1 MTVTATRAPQHLR
14 VALPGV
20 IVAVSWSGFWLY
32 LGALDLLG
40 IQTRTVYSV
49 LIYGTIALAL
59 AAVISMRRDLLIQRL
74 QRSSPIARVWLAS
87 ASLLALMF
95 AYGALVTGHGPLA
108 HRLLGV
114 FVVSTIPT
122 TIAVAALSWRDLAH
136 VRAALVILG
145 LLFVVINL
153 FASRHGA
160 PLVGRFSPIENLD
173 PISASLIS
181 VVACIAALTYRFK
194 SVRATSAQAAA
205 CFAFAAAAMLNGS
218 RGPIVALIVA
228 VVFAVLFDRRLT
240 MIALAA
246 AIAVGIVVG
255 SKLEV
260 ALIGQPPALTSLA
273 NEARSPNKPQQP
285 KETSV
290 AISSLHIRQE
300 WLSSAIRKIPQ
311 RPVLGHGIGTL
322 VDDTPEAA
330 AMGIKG
336 ELVYPHNDA
345 VEAFYSLGAV
355 GGILFALV
363 VGLPLIALWRNR
375 RVLNLPLLRF
385 VPVLFV
391 FALAECN
398 FSGEIGTDVI
408 LWSLAAFAIV
418 ALDHPAGVPEA

>member
-1 MTVTATRAPQHLR
+1 MTVSATRAPEHLR

-20 IVAVSWSGFWLY
+20 VVAISWSGFWLY

-40 IQTRTVYSV
+40 IQTRTAYTV
-49 LIYGTIALAL
+49 IAYGVVALAL
-59 AAVISMRRDLLIQRL
+59 TAIIWLRRDLLKERL
-74 QRSSPIARVWLAS
+74 LGSSTITRVWIGS
-87 ASLLALMF
+87 ASLLALLF
-95 AYGALVTGHGPLA
+95 AFGALVTGHGSLA

-122 TIAVAALSWRDLAH
+122 TIAVAALSWRDLAQ
-136 VRAALVILG
+136 VRAALVGLG
-145 LLFVVINL
+145 LFFVVINL

-160 PLVGRFSPIENLD
+160 PLVGRFSPIANLD
-173 PISASLIS
+173 PISASLTS
-181 VVACIAALTYRFK
+181 VVACIAALTYRFE
-194 SVRATSAQAAA
+194 SARATSAQAAA
-205 CFAFAAAAMLNGS
+205 CFAFAAAAMLNGA

-228 VVFAVLFDRRLT
+228 VLFAVLFDRRLT
-240 MIALAA
+240 MVALGA
-246 AIAVGIVVG
+246 AIALGIIVG

-273 NEARSPNKPQQP
+273 NEARNPNKPQQP
-285 KETSV
+285 KETSI

-300 WLSSAIRKIPQ
+300 WLSSAIRKIPE
-311 RPVLGHGIGTL
+311 RPLLGHGIGTL

-336 ELVYPHNDA
+336 ELVYPHNDV
-345 VEAFYSLGAV
+345 VEAFFSLGAA
-355 GGILFALV
+355 GGILFGLV
-363 VGLPLIALWRNR
+363 VALPLIALWRNR
-375 RVLNLPLLRF
+375 TKLNQSVLRF
-385 VPVLFV
+385 APVLFV

-418 ALDHPAGVPEA
+418 AIDHPPAAQA